1 MANPYE
7 VYILFE
13 NLSTVGKY
21 ITNLYIATDAAG
33 DDLRLPSGSKTYTL
47 PGASDA
53 NEKEAYLLKDLIV
66 IPGLDNNG
74 VVVQPTVKYLEIW
87 LNDKDSSDVVVLGVN
102 TGATVNR
109 QFEKMEYIIG
119 EGTPIKFKQK

>member
-1 MANPYE
+1 MAAFE
-7 VYILFE
+7 VYVLFE
-13 NLSTVGKY
+13 NISTVGKY
-21 ITNLYIATDAAG
+21 ITNLYTADDTATH
-33 DDLRLPSGSKTYTL
+33 DLALPSGSVTYTL

-53 NEKEAYLLKDLIV
+53 NEKEAYLMKDVIV
-66 IPGLDNNG
+66 IGS
-74 VVVQPTVKYLEIW
+74 PTVKYLEIW

>member
-1 MANPYE
+1 MAAFE

-13 NLSTVGKY
+13 NISTVGKY
-21 ITNLYIATDAAG
+21 ITNLYTADDTATH
-33 DDLRLPSGSKTYTL
+33 DLALPSGSVTYTL
-47 PGASDA
+47 PGANDLD
-53 NEKEAYLLKDLIV
+53 EKEAYMVKDVIV
-66 IPGLDNNG
+66 IGT
-74 VVVQPTVKYLEIW
+74 PTVKYLEIW

-119 EGTPIKFKQK
+119 EGTPIKLKQK

>member
-1 MANPYE
+1 MAAFE
-7 VYILFE
+7 VYTLFE
-13 NLSTVGKY
+13 NISTVGKY
-21 ITNLYIATDAAG
+21 ITNLYTASDVAG
-33 DDLRLPSGSKTYTL
+33 EDLQLPSNSTTYTL

-53 NEKEAYLLKDLIV
+53 DEKEAYIIKDVIV
-66 IPGLDNNG
+66 IGT
-74 VVVQPTVKYLEIW
+74 PTVKYLEIW

-102 TGATVNR
+102 TGSTVNR

>member
-1 MANPYE
+1 MAAFE

-13 NLSTVGKY
+13 NISTVGKY
-21 ITNLYIATDAAG
+21 ITNLYTADDTATH
-33 DDLRLPSGSKTYTL
+33 DLTLPSGSVTYTL
-47 PGASDA
+47 PGASDTD
-53 NEKEAYLLKDLIV
+53 EKEAYMVKDVIV
-66 IPGLDNNG
+66 IGT
-74 VVVQPTVKYLEIW
+74 PTVKYLEIW

>member
-1 MANPYE
+1 MAAFE
-7 VYILFE
+7 VYMLFE
-13 NLSTVGKY
+13 NISIVGKY
-21 ITNLYIATDAAG
+21 ITNLYTA
-33 DDLRLPSGSKTYTL
+33 DDTPTHDLALPSGSVTYTL

-53 NEKEAYLLKDLIV
+53 DEKEAYLLKDVIV
-66 IPGLDNNG
+66 IPGTDPI
-74 VVVQPTVKYLEIW
+74 VVKYLEIW

-102 TGATVNR
+102 TGSTVNR

>member
-1 MANPYE
+1 MAAFE
-7 VYILFE
+7 VYVLFE

-21 ITNLYIATDAAG
+21 ITNLYTATDAAG
-33 DDLRLPSGSKTYTL
+33 DDLRLPSGSTTYTL
-47 PGASDA
+47 PGASDVD
-53 NEKEAYLLKDLIV
+53 EKEAYLIKDVIV
-66 IPGLDNNG
+66 IPGTG
-74 VVVQPTVKYLEIW
+74 GQPTVKYLEIW

-102 TGATVNR
+102 TGSTVNR

>member
-1 MANPYE
+1 MAAFE
-7 VYILFE
+7 VYVLFE

-21 ITNLYIATDAAG
+21 ITNLYTADDTATH
-33 DDLRLPSGSKTYTL
+33 DLALPSGSVTYTL
-47 PGASDA
+47 PGASDVD
-53 NEKEAYLLKDLIV
+53 EKEAYIIKDIIV
-66 IPGLDNNG
+66 IGT
-74 VVVQPTVKYLEIW
+74 PTVKYLEIW

>member
-1 MANPYE
+1 MAAFE

-13 NLSTVGKY
+13 NISTVGKY
-21 ITNLYIATDAAG
+21 ITNLYTADDTATH
-33 DDLRLPSGSKTYTL
+33 DLALPSGSVTYTL
-47 PGASDA
+47 PGASDTD
-53 NEKEAYLLKDLIV
+53 EKEAYLLKDVIV
-66 IPGLDNNG
+66 IGT
-74 VVVQPTVKYLEIW
+74 PTVKYLEIW

-102 TGATVNR
+102 TGSTVNR

>member
-1 MANPYE
+1 MAAFE
-7 VYILFE
+7 VYMLFE
-13 NLSTVGKY
+13 NVSTVGKY
-21 ITNLYIATDAAG
+21 ITNLYTADDTATH
-33 DDLRLPSGSKTYTL
+33 DLALPSGSVTYTL
-47 PGASDA
+47 PGASDTD
-53 NEKEAYLLKDLIV
+53 EKEAYLLKDVIV
-66 IPGLDNNG
+66 IGT
-74 VVVQPTVKYLEIW
+74 PTVKYLEIW

>member
-1 MANPYE
+1 MAAFE
-7 VYILFE
+7 VYTLFE

-21 ITNLYIATDAAG
+21 ITNLYTASDVAG
-33 DDLRLPSGSKTYTL
+33 EDLKLPSNSTTYTI
-47 PGASDA
+47 PGASDVD
-53 NEKEAYLLKDLIV
+53 EKEAYIIKDLIV
-66 IPGLDNNG
+66 IGT
-74 VVVQPTVKYLEIW
+74 PTVKYLEIW

-102 TGATVNR
+102 TGTTVNR

>member
-1 MANPYE
+1 MAQFE
-7 VYILFE
+7 VYVLFE

-21 ITNLYIATDAAG
+21 ITNLYTASDVPTE
-33 DDLRLPSGSKTYTL
+33 DLRLPSGSTTYTL

-53 NEKEAYLLKDLIV
+53 DEKEAYLMKDLIV
-66 IPGLDNNG
+66 IPGATN
-74 VVVQPTVKYLEIW
+74 TMAVKYLEIW
-87 LNDKDSSDVVVLGVN
+87 LNDKNSSDVVVLGVN
-102 TGATVNR
+102 TASTVNR

>member
-1 MANPYE
+1 MAAFE
-7 VYILFE
+7 VYVLFQ

-21 ITNLYIATDAAG
+21 ITNLYTADDTATH
-33 DDLRLPSGSKTYTL
+33 DLALPSGSVTYTL
-47 PGASDA
+47 PGASDTD
-53 NEKEAYLLKDLIV
+53 EKEAYLVKDVIV
-66 IPGLDNNG
+66 IGT
-74 VVVQPTVKYLEIW
+74 PTVKYLEIW

-102 TGATVNR
+102 TGSTVNR

>member
-1 MANPYE
+1 MTDFE
-7 VYILFE
+7 VYVLFE
-13 NLSTVGKY
+13 NLNTVGEY
-21 ITNLYIATDAAG
+21 ITNLYTADNISTH
-33 DDLRLPSGSKTYTL
+33 DLKLPSGSTTYTL

-53 NEKEAYLLKDLIV
+53 DEKEAYLLKDLIV
-66 IPGLDNNG
+66 IPGTDPIL
-74 VVVQPTVKYLEIW
+74 VKYLEIW

-102 TGATVNR
+102 TPTTVNR

>member
-21 ITNLYIATDAAG
+21 ITNLYSATDSPG
-33 DDLRLPSGSKTYTL
+33 DDLKLPSGSTTYTL

-53 NEKEAYLLKDLIV
+53 DEKEAYLIKDVIV
-66 IPGLDNNG
+66 IPGAAPP
-74 VVVQPTVKYLEIW
+74 VVKYLEIW
-87 LNDKDSSDVVVLGVN
+87 LNDKDSSDVVVLAVN

-119 EGTPIKFKQK
+119 EGTPLKFKQK

>member
-1 MANPYE
+1 MAAFE
-7 VYILFE
+7 VYVLFE

-21 ITNLYIATDAAG
+21 ITNLYTADDTATH
-33 DDLRLPSGSKTYTL
+33 DLALPSGSVTYTL

-53 NEKEAYLLKDLIV
+53 DEKEAYLVKDVIV
-66 IPGLDNNG
+66 IGS
-74 VVVQPTVKYLEIW
+74 PTVKYLEIW

-102 TGATVNR
+102 TGTTVNR

-119 EGTPIKFKQK
+119 EGTPIKLKQK

>member
-1 MANPYE
+1 MVDFE
-7 VYILFE
+7 VYVLFE

-21 ITNLYIATDAAG
+21 ITNLYTADNTSTH
-33 DDLRLPSGSKTYTL
+33 DLTLPSGSETYTL

-53 NEKEAYLLKDLIV
+53 DEKEAYIIKDVIV
-66 IPGLDNNG
+66 IPGTDNV

-87 LNDKDSSDVVVLGVN
+87 LNDKDTSDVVVLGVN
-102 TGATVNR
+102 TPTTVNR

-119 EGTPIKFKQK
+119 EGTPIKFKQR

>member
-1 MANPYE
+1 MAAFE
-7 VYILFE
+7 VYVLFE
-13 NLSTVGKY
+13 NLSIVGKY
-21 ITNLYIATDAAG
+21 ITNLYTADDTATH
-33 DDLRLPSGSKTYTL
+33 DLALPSGSVTYTL

-53 NEKEAYLLKDLIV
+53 DRKEAYLVKDVIV
-66 IPGLDNNG
+66 IGT
-74 VVVQPTVKYLEIW
+74 PTVKYLEIW

-102 TGATVNR
+102 TGSTVNR

>member
-1 MANPYE
+1 MAAFE
-7 VYILFE
+7 VYVLFE
-13 NLSTVGKY
+13 NLNVTGKY
-21 ITNLYIATDAAG
+21 ITNLYTA
-33 DDLRLPSGSKTYTL
+33 DDTSTHDLSLPSGSVTYTL
-47 PGASDA
+47 PGASDTD
-53 NEKEAYLLKDLIV
+53 EKEAYLVKDVIV
-66 IPGLDNNG
+66 IGT
-74 VVVQPTVKYLEIW
+74 PTVKYLEIW

>member
-1 MANPYE
+1 MAAFE
-7 VYILFE
+7 VYVLFE

-21 ITNLYIATDAAG
+21 ITNLYTADDTATH
-33 DDLRLPSGSKTYTL
+33 DLTLPSGSTTYTL

-53 NEKEAYLLKDLIV
+53 DEKEAYLLKDLIV
-66 IPGLDNNG
+66 IPGKDSTG
-74 VVVQPTVKYLEIW
+74 AVVQPTVKYFEIW

-102 TGATVNR
+102 TGSTVNR

>member
-1 MANPYE
+1 MAAFE
-7 VYILFE
+7 VYVLFE

-21 ITNLYIATDAAG
+21 ITNLYTADDTATH
-33 DDLRLPSGSKTYTL
+33 DLTLPSGSVTYTL
-47 PGASDA
+47 PGASDSD
-53 NEKEAYLLKDLIV
+53 EKEAYMVKDVIV
-66 IPGLDNNG
+66 IPGATG
-74 VVVQPTVKYLEIW
+74 QPTVKYLEIW

-109 QFEKMEYIIG
+109 QFEKMEYGIG

>member
-1 MANPYE
+1 MVDFE
-7 VYILFE
+7 VYVLFE

-21 ITNLYIATDAAG
+21 ITNLYTADNISTH
-33 DDLRLPSGSKTYTL
+33 DLKLPSGSTTYTL

-53 NEKEAYLLKDLIV
+53 DEKEAYMVKDVIV
-66 IPGLDNNG
+66 IGT
-74 VVVQPTVKYLEIW
+74 PTVKYLEIW

>member
-1 MANPYE
+1 MAAFE
-7 VYILFE
+7 VYVLFE
-13 NLSTVGKY
+13 NISTVGKY
-21 ITNLYIATDAAG
+21 ITNLYTA
-33 DDLRLPSGSKTYTL
+33 DDTPTHDVALPSGSTTYTL
-47 PGASDA
+47 PGASDTD
-53 NEKEAYLLKDLIV
+53 EKEAYMVKDVIV
-66 IPGLDNNG
+66 IGT
-74 VVVQPTVKYLEIW
+74 PTVKYLEIW

>member
-1 MANPYE
+1 MAAFE
-7 VYILFE
+7 VYVLFE

-21 ITNLYIATDAAG
+21 ITNLYTADDTATH
-33 DDLRLPSGSKTYTL
+33 DLTLPSGSVTYTL
-47 PGASDA
+47 PGASDSD
-53 NEKEAYLLKDLIV
+53 EKEAYMVKDVIV
-66 IPGLDNNG
+66 IGT
-74 VVVQPTVKYLEIW
+74 PTVKYLEIW

>member
-1 MANPYE
+1 MTDFE
-7 VYILFE
+7 VYVLFE
-13 NLSTVGKY
+13 NLNTVGKY
-21 ITNLYIATDAAG
+21 ITNLYTADDASTH
-33 DDLRLPSGSKTYTL
+33 DLKLPSGSTTYTL

-53 NEKEAYLLKDLIV
+53 DEKEAYLLKDLIV
-66 IPGLDNNG
+66 IPGKDSTG

-102 TGATVNR
+102 TGSTVNR
-109 QFEKMEYIIG
+109 QFEKMEYVIG

>member
-1 MANPYE
+1 MAAFE
-7 VYILFE
+7 VYVLFE
-13 NLSTVGKY
+13 NLSTIGKY
-21 ITNLYIATDAAG
+21 ITNLYTATDAAG
-33 DDLRLPSGSKTYTL
+33 DDLRLPSGSTTYTL

-53 NEKEAYLLKDLIV
+53 DEKEAYLVKDVIV
-66 IPGLDNNG
+66 IPGTDTI
-74 VVVQPTVKYLEIW
+74 VVKYLEIW

-109 QFEKMEYIIG
+109 QFEKMEYMIG